1 MISRSILLPLA
12 FLGGAFLV
20 LAGTALIIVDPTAAE
35 TPPRGASGAAGP
47 SPDDAA
53 PPSLPLGLVLA
64 NLPIPEKATL
74 CGQPVPLDRPEI
86 REALAYELVLTVG
99 RPTMPLLWFR
109 RAPSVLPI
117 IEPQLRA
124 AGVPDDLKYVAMIES
139 DLRWTTR
146 SPAGALGLWQFISG
160 TATRY
165 GLRVDKVVD
174 ERLDPDR
181 ATEAAIRYLKDL
193 KAEFGDWF
201 LAMAA
206 YNSGENRVRG
216 AIRENGAPAPYFD
229 LFLPYET
236 RRYVFRAL
244 AAKLVYENPE
254 AYGLVPMS
262 PLFVPEFARE
272 VLEEKA
278 GTLSLREEATRLGVG
293 YAALRTANPHLKL
306 ADLPKGRYMVRVPR
320 TGTPVGV
327 EGDP

>member
-1 MISRSILLPLA
+1 MISRSIFVPLA
-12 FLGGAFLV
+12 ILGGAVLV
-20 LAGTALIIVDPTAAE
+20 LAGTALVVHDPAAAE
-35 TPPRGASGAAGP
+35 DPLPTTPVPTVPERIEPAGGA
-47 SPDDAA
+47 
-53 PPSLPLGLVLA
+53 LPLGVLLSQ
-64 NLPIPEKATL
+64 LPVPERATL
-74 CGQPVPLDRPEI
+74 CGQPIPLDRPEI
-86 REALAYELVLTVG
+86 REALAYELVLTIG

-124 AGVPDDLKYVAMIES
+124 AGVPDDLKYLAMIES

-146 SPAGALGLWQFISG
+146 SPAGALGLWQFIAG

-193 KAEFGDWF
+193 EAEFGDWF

-216 AIRENGAPAPYFD
+216 AIRENGGPAPYFE

-244 AAKLVYENPE
+244 AAKLVFENPE
-254 AYGLVPMS
+254 AYGLAPMS
-262 PLFVPEFARE
+262 PLFVPEFGRE
-272 VLEEKA
+272 VVEDKL
-278 GTLSLREEATRLGVG
+278 GTISLRGLATRLGVG
-293 YAALRTANPHLKL
+293 YAALRTANPHLL
-306 ADLPKGRYMVRVPR
+306 QGELPKGRYQVRVPR
-320 TGTPVGV
+320 KGTAVGV